1 MFRIMLIYGLI
12 AGLIVIAVVVIG
24 FELSGGDIASN
35 SPLVG
40 YLVMLMAMSLI
51 FVGVKR
57 YRDQT
62 LGGVIKFWP
71 ALGLGVGI
79 AIVAGIAYV
88 IGWESYTSIAG
99 FDFQTAFLDYQRE
112 IYLAEGLSGDAL
124 EAKMAP
130 IVEMLALYEN
140 WWFRWPLT
148 FLEPLPVSLLVAV
161 ISALLLRN
169 PKVLPARQ

>member
-1 MFRIMLIYGLI
+1 
-12 AGLIVIAVVVIG
+12 VIAVVVIG

-79 AIVAGIAYV
+79 AVVAGIAYV

-112 IYLAEGLSGDAL
+112 IYLAEGT
-124 EAKMAP
+124 AP
-130 IVEMLALYEN
+130 
-140 WWFRWPLT
+140 
-148 FLEPLPVSLLVAV
+148 SQ
-161 ISALLLRN
+161 
-169 PKVLPARQ
+169 PAGRRD